1 MKEYDLIYARNQFE
15 KLEMALEK
23 FNPVAFDKLKFEIY
37 PALKNGNF
45 VGKRTYKYTNVE
57 WYELKLP
64 SDKMF
69 PQIQDEIKLVY
80 SVHKNYDTIL
90 LQDITPADYLLSL
103 SIAEEKDTP
112 KEEQNNKEDDKVEI
126 NDKSDELIYQKL
138 KELWAKGK
146 IREFY
151 TMSLQNDRT
160 LKIST
165 EIISGNKKENSNPN
179 DTESHTESNQ
189 PEIIAEEKDT
199 PKEEESVLEDND
211 FEKLDEEQE
220 ISKPTDTESLIES
233 NQPKIIVEEKD
244 TSKEEESFLEDDDFE
259 KLDEELDIP
268 NLNDTESFI
277 ESNQPEIIVEENDD
291 AYITTIVKLAL
302 RADIKEDASEYKKHR
317 DALFNLPNSC
327 DKFWG
332 IYELVKET
340 WYLRYLLKVEDLEK
354 MIFEMQNPHY
364 IAIFWHSFS
373 YEISIRKFSKRSNAP
388 DSKDKIDEYY
398 EDTKIVEKYLN
409 KYIEPIIQTQNP
421 EYIAEFAIR
430 NNPSYESF
438 KKLEDALVNLPNSE
452 KKAKCICW
460 LMKESVSQKDMKKL
474 EKALIKTGNIYYIM
488 EMARSGAYENIA
500 ELNDAI
506 IQLNP
511 TPYEIYDLICL
522 NCYRH
527 SSYYPTEQI
536 TEKNKKE
543 SQFKKFNIDKV
554 ELEKLENALIQSQPS
569 VYKTYRIF
577 DVAYYMQG
585 ANIEKLGDAIIQTGD
600 AGVMYAFATIF
611 KEANI
616 EKFKEKFMEMEDS
629 GWLYLFQSHFKNY
642 FKDTTISETIEAKE
656 SALKVLWNLM
666 TNRSFSDATEEWSQI
681 NYFMKANHETFAK
694 LFDEEDDEKLN
705 LIGEEFILKL
715 FDAGYVSRVERLV
728 FLGILDAFRASEIVL
743 KSNNAESIKDFSI
756 TMSLNKIN
764 IFREEEYIQKVENRL
779 KKVGDDFI
787 LHSFREYWGRN
798 PKVIISKEEEE
809 RRDAEIEWLENLIN
823 SPFGM
828 ITILNN
834 WKDYDH
840 YFTYHPKT
848 ERHKK

>member
-64 SDKMF
+64 SDEMF

-199 PKEEESVLEDND
+199 PKEEESV
-211 FEKLDEEQE
+211 
-220 ISKPTDTESLIES
+220 
-233 NQPKIIVEEKD
+233 
-244 TSKEEESFLEDDDFE
+244 LEDDDFE

-543 SQFKKFNIDKV
+543 SQFKKFNIDK
-554 ELEKLENALIQSQPS
+554 
-569 VYKTYRIF
+569 
-577 DVAYYMQG
+577 M
-585 ANIEKLGDAIIQTGD
+585 
-600 AGVMYAFATIF
+600 
-611 KEANI
+611 
-616 EKFKEKFMEMEDS
+616 
-629 GWLYLFQSHFKNY
+629 H
-642 FKDTTISETIEAKE
+642 
-656 SALKVLWNLM
+656 
-666 TNRSFSDATEEWSQI
+666 
-681 NYFMKANHETFAK
+681 
-694 LFDEEDDEKLN
+694 
-705 LIGEEFILKL
+705 
-715 FDAGYVSRVERLV
+715 
-728 FLGILDAFRASEIVL
+728 
-743 KSNNAESIKDFSI
+743 
-756 TMSLNKIN
+756 
-764 IFREEEYIQKVENRL
+764 
-779 KKVGDDFI
+779 
-787 LHSFREYWGRN
+787 
-798 PKVIISKEEEE
+798 
-809 RRDAEIEWLENLIN
+809 
-823 SPFGM
+823 
-828 ITILNN
+828 
-834 WKDYDH
+834 
-840 YFTYHPKT
+840 
-848 ERHKK
+848 